1 MMLVTSPP
9 FSAEVKN
16 EWSHD
21 SVPPVSLNGMDMD
34 SFTFYFILPSTVVRK
49 PCFHAVKYNN

>member
-1 MMLVTSPP
+1 MMLITLPP

-16 EWSHD
+16 EWSYD

-34 SFTFYFILPSTVVRK
+34 SCTFYFNLPCTVVCQ
-49 PCFHAVKYNN
+49 PYFHA